1 MSRWFTS
8 SNNNNWWDGNSN
20 RSYADA
26 GDAWFIE
33 NTADSWTYRHGWSG
47 DGNGNGRIDC
57 NGPGLTVNLNEYNTV
72 NFDITVSRPITLYAQ
87 VYRIENGAVDYNTR
101 TFIPLKSMDKG
112 EWKDSLD
119 LRSSAELM
127 KMCNSENSLLI
138 AGFGFKTQGF
148 KNSDT
153 VKVSKFTLSLN
164 KEPYVPTVTKHA
176 ESWILNHTPTAWWSW
191 DWNMSDS
198 DMSRI
203 SGEADSKGGVK
214 LNFKGDFEDLRY
226 MATGYT
232 VDLKTDPYFYAR
244 FDTEV
249 PCELYLLVSGSS
261 EGNNGIK
268 ISDKLYSG
276 NVNEKFRISDIAAL
290 APHIKNNSISVY
302 GFRLI
307 PQDDP
312 TGKNIYF
319 RTMDFGDMNFAIDL
333 ESVMRPAAPTIT
345 SNTKEMTDSVK
356 ITVSGVP
363 ESAGLIQYRIGR
375 HGEWQTYSG
384 AVTIKKNIEL
394 FARYI
399 DVNGYWSISG
409 SLAVSNIIKSPSED
423 AKPVIPNWFSPDTL
437 TTCWYNWD

>member
-1 MSRWFTS
+1 
-8 SNNNNWWDGNSN
+8 
-20 RSYADA
+20 
-26 GDAWFIE
+26 
-33 NTADSWTYRHGWSG
+33 
-47 DGNGNGRIDC
+47 
-57 NGPGLTVNLNEYNTV
+57 
-72 NFDITVSRPITLYAQ
+72 
-87 VYRIENGAVDYNTR
+87 
-101 TFIPLKSMDKG
+101 
-112 EWKDSLD
+112 
-119 LRSSAELM
+119 
-127 KMCNSENSLLI
+127 
-138 AGFGFKTQGF
+138 
-148 KNSDT
+148 
-153 VKVSKFTLSLN
+153 
-164 KEPYVPTVTKHA
+164 
-176 ESWILNHTPTAWWSW
+176 
-191 DWNMSDS
+191 MSDS

-226 MATGYT
+226 MAPAYT

-244 FDTEV
+244 FDTDV
-249 PCELYLLVSGSS
+249 PCELYLLVSGSP

-290 APHIKNNSISVY
+290 APYIRNNSISVY

-333 ESVMRPAAPTIT
+333 ETVMRPAEPTLT
-345 SNTKEMTDSVK
+345 SNTKEMTDSVE

-363 ESAGLIQYRIGR
+363 ETARLTQYRIGR

-394 FARYI
+394 FARYTMKTGI
-399 DVNGYWSISG
+399 GRFPEI
-409 SLAVSNIIKSPSED
+409 LR
-423 AKPVIPNWFSPDTL
+423 
-437 TTCWYNWD
+437 